1 MKGYVTFFSVLLVL
15 GFFFAY
21 YNEWNP
27 FGSDKTDKGINYVST
42 LFMNST
48 KEVVNI
54 PNSTLSYKD
63 FNTLYVENHDS
74 KGHLSPAL
82 NSTQPINTVM
92 TDGAKDVS
100 TSNNVSKMEEEK
112 LILIKK
118 LSEIELKLAGSRQ
131 KIDSSVTNHMRKEG
145 PIESRNDSLKTRRR
159 KRRKR
164 SPATENIDLLT
175 KVPLRDVTVESCPY
189 DFKVYVY
196 DLPDHIPSVK
206 YAAEARGN
214 KTLHVC
220 QKCILEQF
228 ALEYIVYDFFT
239 QFCGR
244 THDPAA
250 ADFFYLPIIRDAEY
264 RVRIDSNSK
273 GKRQPSTTEQALLDI
288 LEFGKT
294 SKWIELFNIT
304 DKYWKAHDGGDHIIA
319 MPAPVTNLR
328 HETGKRGFFH
338 YMSHLH
344 TPIFLNVE
352 YSLSFVK
359 EYPICGNQ
367 KNIVMPY
374 PTTDYDL
381 FSGKLYA
388 DPIERSSLLYYAG
401 GMHGDCVEVR
411 RAMKFLMLNS
421 SSIPGIVPHIKTI
434 QAEREHGF
442 RAATYCPIP
451 IGDSPSSK
459 RMYDVMN
466 FGCIPVVLSDDLV
479 WAYTRQT
486 GGPLNHNTFSIQ
498 LPQCVVQYSAD
509 TLLRKYSGKKA
520 SFGRLPDG
528 DLIYDILEKS
538 HTSGGTWQ
546 NGVYVNPLVQIL
558 RNISPRNVEIL
569 RAGVVASA
577 PKYRYFQMNSS
588 MNSIPTASH
597 TLPTGGAIDMLA
609 LLLSQRKAFGLDKLR
624 DQCQLER
631 TREDHLYV
639 DKYPCDPNRRRLQQ
653 GLQSLNDNKDP
664 IQQGC
669 FPILNDWIFPEQIE
683 QNNHI
688 GCSC

>member
-1 MKGYVTFFSVLLVL
+1 MKGYVTFFLVL
-15 GFFFAY
+15 MVVGFFFATY
-21 YNEWNP
+21 NNEWSVNT
-27 FGSDKTDKGINYVST
+27 FVSGETDKSVKGINYISN
-42 LFMNST
+42 LFMNT
-48 KEVVNI
+48 AKKEGDVS
-54 PNSTLSYKD
+54 NSTLPYKD
-63 FNTLYVENHDS
+63 LNGNKSTGNQDS
-74 KGHLSPAL
+74 KGSLFAVFNSTKIENAAIADAAKVTSTL
-82 NSTQPINTVM
+82 NSVT
-92 TDGAKDVS
+92 
-100 TSNNVSKMEEEK
+100 KMEEEK
-112 LILIKK
+112 LILLKK
-118 LSEIELKLAGSRQ
+118 LSDIELKLAGSKQ
-131 KIDSSVTNHMRKEG
+131 KIDDSVTNHLRKEG
-145 PIESRNDSLKTRRR
+145 QIENRNDSSMFRKR
-159 KRRKR
+159 KRRKKG
-164 SPATENIDLLT
+164 PAPDSTDFPT
-175 KVPLRDVTVESCPY
+175 KVPQRVVKSCPY

-196 DLPDHIPSVK
+196 DLPDHIPSVR
-206 YAAEARGN
+206 YGVEARKN

-228 ALEYIVYDFFT
+228 SLEYIVYDFFT

-244 THDPAA
+244 TYDPAA

-264 RVRIDSNSK
+264 RVKIDSNNK

-288 LEFGKT
+288 LENGKT

-304 DKYWKAHDGGDHIIA
+304 DKYWRAHDGGDHIIA

-388 DPIERSSLLYYAG
+388 DPIERTSLLYYAG

-421 SSIPGIVPHIKTI
+421 SSIPGIVPHVKTI

-498 LPQCVVQYSAD
+498 LPQCVVQYSAE
-509 TLLRKYSGKKA
+509 TLLRKYSAKKA

-538 HTSGGTWQ
+538 HNGGGTWQ
-546 NGVYVNPLVQIL
+546 NGIYVNSLVQIL

-569 RAGVVASA
+569 RAGVAASA
-577 PKYRYFQMNSS
+577 PKFRYFKMNSS
-588 MNSIPTASH
+588 MKSIPTASH

-609 LLLSQRKAFGLDKLR
+609 VLLSQRKAVGLDKLR
-624 DQCQLER
+624 DHCQSER
-631 TREDHLYV
+631 NRKDHLYV

-653 GLQSLNDNKDP
+653 ALNPDN
-664 IQQGC
+664 IHQGC
-669 FPILNDWIFPEQIE
+669 FPILNDWII
-683 QNNHI
+683 
-688 GCSC
+688 